1 MLHAQYV
8 AMYSTPWMSDIV
20 VGTMRWGIWDAKFTT
35 AQYEAMID
43 TSMSL
48 GMSTFDHA
56 DIYGDYTTEAEF
68 GAALKLHPEWR
79 SQMELVTKCGIIR
92 VCDQKPEHYIK
103 AYDFTKSHILQ
114 CAEDS
119 LRNLQT
125 DYLDVMLLHRPDLL
139 MDPDEVAEAF
149 ELLYTSGKVRSFGV
163 SNFTPSQVKLLQSTV
178 PVGVHQLEVSVKDVS
193 AFDDGRLDQ
202 CALDGIVPMAWSPLG
217 GGTLPNEMLTV
228 LEPLATAFEVTPQA
242 IALAWLLQH
251 SSGILPVVGTTKAE
265 NLEAAQAALNI
276 KLDRQQWYTIYQA
289 ATGTTLP

>member
-1 MLHAQYV
+1 MLHTQYA

-35 AQYEAMID
+35 AQYEAIID
-43 TSMSL
+43 KSMSL

-56 DIYGDYTTEAEF
+56 DIYGDHTTEAEF

-79 SQMELVTKCGIIR
+79 SQIELVSKCGIIR

-103 AYDFTKSHILQ
+103 AYDFTKSHISKS
-114 CAEDS
+114 AEDS

-193 AFDDGRLDQ
+193 AFNDGRLDQ
-202 CALDGIVPMAWSPLG
+202 CTLDGIVPMAWSPLG

-228 LEPLATAFEVTPQA
+228 LEPLAKAFEVTPQV

-251 SSGILPVVGTTKAE
+251 PAGVLPIVGTTKAE
-265 NLEAAQAALNI
+265 NLEAAQKALNI

>member
-1 MLHAQYV
+1 MLHAQYA

-43 TSMSL
+43 KSMSL

-114 CAEDS
+114 SAEDS

>member
-1 MLHAQYV
+1 MLHAQYA

-43 TSMSL
+43 KSMSL

-56 DIYGDYTTEAEF
+56 DIYGDHTTEAEF

-79 SQMELVTKCGIIR
+79 SQIELVSKCGIIR

-114 CAEDS
+114 SAEDS

-125 DYLDVMLLHRPDLL
+125 DYLAVMLLHRPDLL

-178 PVGVHQLEVSVKDVS
+178 PVGVHQLEVSVNEVS
-193 AFDDGRLDQ
+193 AFNDGRLDQ

-228 LEPLATAFEVTPQA
+228 LEPLAKAFEVTPQV

-251 SSGILPVVGTTKAE
+251 PAGILPVVGTTKSE
-265 NLEAAQAALNI
+265 NLEAAQKALNI

>member
-1 MLHAQYV
+1 
-8 AMYSTPWMSDIV
+8 MSDIV

-114 CAEDS
+114 SAEDS

-289 ATGTTLP
+289 ATGTTLS

>member
-1 MLHAQYV
+1 MLHAQYA

-35 AQYEAMID
+35 TQYEAMID
-43 TSMSL
+43 KSMSL

-56 DIYGDYTTEAEF
+56 DIYGDHTTEAEF

-79 SQMELVTKCGIIR
+79 SQIELVTKCGIIR

-114 CAEDS
+114 SAEDS

-139 MDPDEVAEAF
+139 MDPEEVAEAF

-163 SNFTPSQVKLLQSTV
+163 SNFTPSQVKLLQTTV

-193 AFDDGRLDQ
+193 AFNDGRLDQ

-217 GGTLPNEMLTV
+217 GGSLPKEVLTV
-228 LEPLATAFEVTPQA
+228 LDTMATSFEVTPQA

-251 SSGILPVVGTTKAE
+251 PAGILPVVGTTKAE
-265 NLEAAQAALNI
+265 NLESAQKALNI

-289 ATGTTLP
+289 ATGTILP

>member
-1 MLHAQYV
+1 
-8 AMYSTPWMSDIV
+8 MYSTPWMSDIV

-114 CAEDS
+114 SAEDS